1 MSTNWYV
8 GLECK
13 VQDREGNWHK
23 GTIKAIKRGRA
34 RVVTLDEDASF
45 WVDSSEKHRI
55 LPKKEAG
62 GIWADNDYGLK
73 GYQKAQTRGELLSV
87 AMHNRQL
94 NVSVETTSTVDG
106 VVWYTVRV
114 DTGKHVW
121 ESDHRYSEFRK
132 LYDMLSNQKFIPDE
146 IVIPP
151 KTWHFHENSQE
162 IVTERT
168 LSFDEFLNK
177 VIRVE
182 DIQYCMDLI
191 RFLSVHP
198 ERDVESDIKDVNK
211 AFEMGLMSFRQSKLL
226 ESRPDLIEL
235 LFGSIPEG
243 DLSLGSDN
251 STPGSDD
258 PINSL
263 RSMASDQMNSIQAMD
278 SLPDT
283 RGRAQ
288 MARKSCMEELFKEHA
303 DEFNFHS
310 VDYDALSNHIVI
322 DFSKTKADRLEEEFE
337 ELKSE
342 LPNTNSSEMFEEVVS
357 STKVPITNS
366 SEMFEEVVSSTKEP
380 ISIATLESSNF
391 SEFEERIHVNR
402 GALNPSVVSL
412 GPDEFVE

>member
-1 MSTNWYV
+1 MSTTWYV

-13 VQDREGNWHK
+13 VQDRDGNWHK
-23 GTIKAIKRGRA
+23 GTIKMIKRGRA
-34 RVVTLDEDASF
+34 RVVTRDEDASF

-55 LPKKEAG
+55 IPKKEAG

-87 AMHNRQL
+87 AIHNRAL
-94 NVSVETTSTVDG
+94 SVSVETTSTVDG

-146 IVIPP
+146 IFIPP

-162 IVTERT
+162 VVTERT

-191 RFLSVHP
+191 RFLSIHP

-235 LFGSIPEG
+235 LFGSTPEG
-243 DLSLGSDN
+243 SLGLGSPYSDMCDTPGF
-251 STPGSDD
+251 STPGADD
-258 PINSL
+258 PMNSI
-263 RSMASDQMNSIQAMD
+263 RSLASDQMNSIRGMD
-278 SLPDT
+278 SLPST

-322 DFSKTKADRLEEEFE
+322 DFSQTKADRLEDDVE
-337 ELKSE
+337 ELQSE
-342 LPNTNSSEMFEEVVS
+342 TPLASIELFDEDLSS
-357 STKVPITNS
+357 K
-366 SEMFEEVVSSTKEP
+366 KEP
-380 ISIATLESSNF
+380 ISNATLESSNF
-391 SEFEERIHVNR
+391 SEF
-402 GALNPSVVSL
+402 
-412 GPDEFVE
+412 DEHIKKVTST